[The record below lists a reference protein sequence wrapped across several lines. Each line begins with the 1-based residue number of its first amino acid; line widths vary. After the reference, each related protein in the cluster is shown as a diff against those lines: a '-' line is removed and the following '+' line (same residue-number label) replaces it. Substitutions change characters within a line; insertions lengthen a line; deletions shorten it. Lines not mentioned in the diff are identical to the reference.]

1 MTTRRAERRAHARY
15 PRTFDVAARNDG
27 TLARMEAQDL
37 SLGGLSC
44 ASPTDFPEM
53 TRLGVTLML
62 PSGNGKPGEPTSL
75 DVEAVVVRRRK
86 LDSVTGSPRF
96 ELALFFTR
104 MSDTQRE
111 TLARFI
117 AAGV

>member
-15 PRTFDVAARNDG
+15 PKTFDVAAQNDG
-27 TLARMEAQDL
+27 TLARMEAKDL

-62 PSGNGKPGEPTSL
+62 PGGNGKPGEPTPI

-86 LDSVTGSPRF
+86 LDSATGNARF
-96 ELALFFTR
+96 ELALYFTH
-104 MSDTQRE
+104 MTDAHRE

-117 AAGV
+117 ANGA